1 MKDNRNDR
9 TIERN
14 YTQKWRFLIAEYQ
27 LVKAKKHPQFRF
39 VQDFYAFH
47 GVSRQTFAKYYNRH
61 RESGDANALLPA
73 KRGPRWKSR
82 RTPSF
87 IEQLVLEQRRKGVN
101 RYETYAILLPKLG
114 DHTPKPSTIYAICE
128 RHGLNRLTPPMQ
140 QSKRKIIKT
149 RAGELG
155 HLDCHYLG
163 KDQIVGSKSRRYLVS
178 VVDACTRLAWAEV
191 ADDLKS
197 LSVMFAALKSLNL
210 LNAEYGIR
218 FEAVLTDNGAEV
230 ASRGNLAGHP
240 VERLLGELGIKHR
253 YTRPYRPQTNGKVER
268 FWRTLNEELLEGT
281 TFETEEELREELGLY
296 LLYYNTAR
304 PHQGLGGKTPLQALQ
319 DLSTNY
325 LTSTRTTTDSPG
337 SSLNLN
343 CKSKSATHRSMNGR
357 CAGLDKVRGRI
368 RPPSAST
375 PK

>member
-325 LTSTRTTTDSPG
+325 LTSTGMTRPRGYMETGRVAPRRG
-337 SSLNLN
+337 
-343 CKSKSATHRSMNGR
+343 AGAPNGF
-357 CAGLDKVRGRI
+357 L
-368 RPPSAST
+368 PT
-375 PK
+375 QE

>member
-1 MKDNRNDR
+1 
-9 TIERN
+9 
-14 YTQKWRFLIAEYQ
+14 
-27 LVKAKKHPQFRF
+27 
-39 VQDFYAFH
+39 
-47 GVSRQTFAKYYNRH
+47 
-61 RESGDANALLPA
+61 
-73 KRGPRWKSR
+73 
-82 RTPSF
+82 
-87 IEQLVLEQRRKGVN
+87 
-101 RYETYAILLPKLG
+101 
-114 DHTPKPSTIYAICE
+114 
-128 RHGLNRLTPPMQ
+128 MQ

-163 KDQIVGSKSRRYLVS
+163 KDQIVGSKSRRCLVAML
-178 VVDACTRLAWAEV
+178 DARARLVWAEA

-230 ASRGNLAGHP
+230 ASRGNVEGHP

-281 TFETEEELREELGLY
+281 TFETAEELREELREELALY

-325 LTSTRTTTDSPG
+325 LTSTGMT
-337 SSLNLN
+337 
-343 CKSKSATHRSMNGR
+343 
-357 CAGLDKVRGRI
+357 
-368 RPPSAST
+368 
-375 PK
+375 